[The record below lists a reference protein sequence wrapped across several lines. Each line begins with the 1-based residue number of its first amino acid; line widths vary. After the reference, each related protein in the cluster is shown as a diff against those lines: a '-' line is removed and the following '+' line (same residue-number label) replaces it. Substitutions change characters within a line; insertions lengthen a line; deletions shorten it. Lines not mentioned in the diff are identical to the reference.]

1 MGRAVLPTVREKSSH
16 LPGER
21 AAHRTNPA
29 ARVQS
34 THGTQQAE
42 TKVDTRHLSL
52 GRTTLRDLCSQ
63 THESHK
69 QRPVAAQS
77 AAQPTLCRRPCARTR
92 ARDWEKTRGLPWRLP
107 GNTHAGRGRFKF
119 AGRLCSTLARART
132 MRRPQTDAQSL
143 QRGGASRGGLLPRAG
158 GGTAATSV
166 LSQTGRKGISDLLD
180 VPAAAPPMHCAAGE
194 EYVRDRSRRR
204 HSNTMACR
212 QRLLDQ
218 TRLISASLLPHLF

>member
-1 MGRAVLPTVREKSSH
+1 MGRAVLPTVREKSSP

-119 AGRLCSTLARART
+119 AVYCRSLVLRAGPGAHHASSADRCAVT
-132 MRRPQTDAQSL
+132 SAWRCKPRRPAS
-143 QRGGASRGGLLPRAG
+143 ASRW
-158 GGTAATSV
+158 
-166 LSQTGRKGISDLLD
+166 
-180 VPAAAPPMHCAAGE
+180 
-194 EYVRDRSRRR
+194 RDCCNLGAEPDGAER
-204 HSNTMACR
+204 HLRPT
-212 QRLLDQ
+212 
-218 TRLISASLLPHLF
+218 